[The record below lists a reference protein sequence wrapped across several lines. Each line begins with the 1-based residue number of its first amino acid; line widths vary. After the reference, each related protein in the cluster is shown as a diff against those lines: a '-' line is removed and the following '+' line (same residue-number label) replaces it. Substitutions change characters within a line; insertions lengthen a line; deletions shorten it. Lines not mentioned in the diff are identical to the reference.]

1 MKKFE
6 MWHVM
11 GHKPTGNVVTVDDKG
26 VIVSQI
32 GDDELIGEAI
42 AFKQS
47 TDDVMAR
54 AGNIGFKPVE
64 DKEPKDDAEEGSE
77 TDLDKALDTART
89 TIHPRRPGDIVRKA
103 IEAEAEIEFTGSVVE
118 TYALKRQAS
127 PASPSWTVDGVQ
139 YATRKAANR
148 ALATMLG
155 NYTPEEWEAA
165 QHAHGLHVG
174 EPEGAT
180 TNPWPTGSTAQAL
193 SEPAVAV
200 YDPSVD
206 TLGFYPAGGAGHLEL
221 QVELS
226 TSQRAIYQDEMPMA
240 LLVGAVRFES
250 GFNVVMTP
258 SAGDRTLLV
267 SLGAAS
273 ACARLWDDW
282 TRLAVPRFEVIRFEA
297 NWRVTFAAL
306 PGDDG
311 LEELLARARANNRR
325 RRQRPQPGE
334 S

>member
-1 MKKFE
+1 MKKMTVWDMMKDKAVGTVTLDDQGVIIAHDTGDELLDEAVSFKQTPE
-6 MWHVM
+6 MFIGRVPAL
-11 GHKPTGNVVTVDDKG
+11 GFREVEDEVDD
-26 VIVSQI
+26 
-32 GDDELIGEAI
+32 A
-42 AFKQS
+42 
-47 TDDVMAR
+47 
-54 AGNIGFKPVE
+54 P
-64 DKEPKDDAEEGSE
+64 DADTGE
-77 TDLDKALDTART
+77 TDLDKALAAART

-148 ALATMLG
+148 ALAKMLG

-165 QHAHGLHVG
+165 QHAHGLIVG
-174 EPEGAT
+174 EPEGA

-206 TLGFYPAGGAGHLEL
+206 TLGFYPAGGAGHLEV
-221 QVELS
+221 QVEVS
-226 TSQRAIYQDEMPMA
+226 TSQRAIYRDEMPMA

-258 SAGDRTLLV
+258 SAEDRTFLV

-273 ACARLWDDW
+273 VCARLWDDW